1 MRTWTVDSFGARIA
15 VYEYGDPLA
24 GSTALLVHGYPD
36 DHHVF
41 DPMIR
46 ALEQRV
52 RIVAYDTRGGW
63 ATTVDDQDSVESYTL
78 ARLTEDTFAV
88 VDSIPDRTGPLHVFA
103 HDWGSVQMWETMA
116 SPRAATTFASFV
128 SVSGPSLDH
137 LRDLCRARAVSPSQW
152 VSLATQLVRS
162 WYIWSFHVPVLRR
175 FVPAMMAS
183 IGSEDAPEPARRN
196 QQRGIALYRA
206 NILRRLLSG
215 PDPKCVVPT
224 TVVVPLH
231 DRFLSG
237 DLADG
242 LERWIPDLH
251 VMKVDA
257 EHWWPYT
264 HPVDAAELLLSQD
277 GERAAEQ

>member
-1 MRTWTVDSFGARIA
+1 MKTWTVDSVGARIA
-15 VYEYGDPLA
+15 VYEYGNPLA
-24 GSTALLVHGYPD
+24 GSTVLLVHGYPD

-46 ALEQRV
+46 ALGQHV
-52 RIVAYDTRGGW
+52 RIVAYDTRGGG
-63 ATTVDDQDSVESYTL
+63 ATTVDDPDTVASYTL

-116 SPRAATTFASFV
+116 TPRAASTFASFV

-137 LRDLCRARAVSPSQW
+137 LREVSRARAVSLPQW
-152 VSLATQLVRS
+152 ASMATQLVRS
-162 WYIWSFHVPVLRR
+162 WYIWSFHIPVLRR
-175 FVPAMMAS
+175 FVPSMMVS
-183 IGSEDAPEPARRN
+183 LGSEDAPEPERRN

-215 PDPKCVVPT
+215 PDPKCEVPT

-231 DRFLSG
+231 DRFLSA

-242 LERWIPDLH
+242 LERWIPDLQ
-251 VMKVDA
+251 VIEVDA

-264 HPVDAAELLLSQD
+264 HPEEAAGLLLSQD
-277 GERAAEQ
+277 GEPTAEQ

>member
-1 MRTWTVDSFGARIA
+1 MRTWTVDSSGARIA

-24 GSTALLVHGYPD
+24 GSTVLLVHGYPD

-52 RIVAYDTRGGW
+52 RIVAYDTRGGG
-63 ATTVDDQDSVESYTL
+63 ATTVDDPDSVESYTL

-137 LRDLCRARAVSPSQW
+137 LRDLSRARAVSPPQW

-162 WYIWSFHVPVLRR
+162 WYIWSFHVPVLHR

-183 IGSEDAPEPARRN
+183 IGSEDAPKPARRN

-231 DRFLSG
+231 DRFLSA